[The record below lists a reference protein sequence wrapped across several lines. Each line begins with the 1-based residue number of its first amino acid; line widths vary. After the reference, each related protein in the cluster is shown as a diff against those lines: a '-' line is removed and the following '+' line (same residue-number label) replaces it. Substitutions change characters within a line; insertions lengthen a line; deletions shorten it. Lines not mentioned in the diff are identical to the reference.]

1 MSDNKDFDYE
11 YVEVKVTK
19 KIEIT
24 LSPGELLALA
34 QRQAGAVVNTVQ
46 DAPRQG
52 AGRIAKMGQV
62 LKDTVMGRP
71 KDSG

>member
-52 AGRIAKMGQV
+52 AGRIAKMGQA